1 MTDLINRIKSH
12 GKNVGIYSSTY
23 MWTSIFGSKTACPA
37 AGAYGL
43 WYAHYDNLP
52 NFSDFSSF
60 GGWSKPAMKQ
70 FAGDTTVCGLDVD
83 KNFKA

>member
-1 MTDLINRIKSH
+1 
-12 GKNVGIYSSTY
+12 
-23 MWTSIFGSKTACPA
+23 MWTSIFGTKTACPA

-60 GGWSKPAMKQ
+60 GGWSKPVMKQ